1 MEPKVSI
8 IVPIYNAEKH
18 LNRCITSVLK
28 QTYKNIEVLL
38 IDDGSIDKS
47 GSICDSYAKEDNR
60 FKFFC
65 EYKEN
70 GEKRKIAVPKII
82 GAVMLKKGKTSI
94 KVASFKD
101 YKIVVVKKGKFPDSL
116 KRFNKNDTI

>member
-1 MEPKVSI
+1 MLIVTGIPSTVFTVIPLQANLKYKKGIKQQNI
-8 IVPIYNAEKH
+8 ILYDGQIVYSSPIY
-18 LNRCITSVLK
+18 
-28 QTYKNIEVLL
+28 
-38 IDDGSIDKS
+38 
-47 GSICDSYAKEDNR
+47 KEDNR